1 MENRLLLAVGL
12 FSACIFLAALT
23 GEPDQTPEERLRKDM
38 IRKHEEE
45 IYRRILEHI
54 SLPCSVK
61 YPNSTLSINRLCLP
75 EIPASWKIKTWSL
88 E

>member
-12 FSACIFLAALT
+12 FSACVFLATLI
-23 GEPDQTPEERLRKDM
+23 GEPDQTPEERLRREM
-38 IRKHEEE
+38 TRKRDEE
-45 IYRRILEHI
+45 IYRRIIENI

-75 EIPASWKIKTWSL
+75 EIPASWKLKKWSL